1 MTIPEKIL
9 AFNQGR
15 DPERLRLKYAKMR
28 GDALAFYR
36 GTAHLFYEDLDGLP
50 EAPHAWLCGDLH
62 LENFGSYL
70 ADNRLEYFGENDFD
84 EACRGPV
91 TVDLARLIASILLE
105 AHERGFKASE
115 AQDLAE
121 RIVKSYARE
130 LEAGK
135 ARWLEQR
142 TASGIIGELL
152 SGIGYRGRTR
162 FLASRTFLEGRKKR
176 LLVNGR
182 KALPLLDGEEKKLEK
197 FAERELEDFKLLD
210 AARRIAGN
218 GSLGVPR
225 FVLLVREKKGPEL
238 LLDLKMA
245 LPAAPLRRH
254 RWPQPEWDHEA
265 ERVTTVQRMMQAVPT
280 AFLRPVKWQGESW
293 ILRELLPQEN
303 RVNVAMATD
312 EDFIEFSQ
320 TLGQLIAWSALR
332 CSGRLGS
339 ATADALSDF
348 GAKKA
353 WRKDLIAFAMHVAE
367 RTRSDFEEFR
377 SAEGI
382 D

>member
-1 MTIPEKIL
+1 MTTHEKIL

-15 DPERLRLKYAKMR
+15 DPERVRLKFAKMQS
-28 GDALAFYR
+28 DALAFYR
-36 GTAHLFYEDLDGLP
+36 GTAHLFYEDLQGLP

-84 EACRGPV
+84 EACRGPL
-91 TVDLARLIASILLE
+91 TVDLGRLLVSILLE
-105 AHERGFKASE
+105 AREREFKTADST
-115 AQDLAE
+115 DLAE
-121 RIVKSYARE
+121 GIVKTFARE
-130 LEAGK
+130 LESGK

-142 TASGIIGELL
+142 TATGIIGELL

-162 FLASRTFLEGRKKR
+162 FLAGRTVLEGRKKR

-197 FAERELEDFKLLD
+197 FAERELEDFQLLH

-225 FVLLVREKKGPEL
+225 YVLLVRQKKGPEL

-245 LPAAPLRRH
+245 LPAAPLRYH
-254 RWPQPEWDHEA
+254 RWPQPPWDHEA

-280 AFLRPVKWQGESW
+280 AFLRPVRWQGESW
-293 ILRELLPQEN
+293 VLRELLPQEN
-303 RVNVAMATD
+303 RVDVAMATD
-312 EDFIEFSQ
+312 EDFVEFAQ
-320 TLGQLIAWSALR
+320 TLGQLSAWSALR
-332 CSGRLGS
+332 SSGRLGS
-339 ATADALSDF
+339 ATADALSEF
-348 GAKKA
+348 GAKKT
-353 WRKDLIAFAMHVAE
+353 WRKDLISFAMQIAD
-367 RTRSDFEEFR
+367 RTRSQFEEFR
-377 SAEGI
+377 SAASF
-382 D
+382 